1 MPTQGVSN
9 RRIAM
14 TLVELLVAVAIIG
27 LLVALLLPAVQAA
40 RESARRAHC
49 INNVRQLGLAAHH
62 HHDVNKRFP
71 TGARMSTVV
80 EGRPTDGTN
89 LFVEM
94 LLYFEQDNLHRR
106 WDYKDNR
113 NNATGGLGATQA
125 QIVEMLL
132 CPTDPLPGR
141 VMEST
146 AAATPLWSSGY
157 FGMSSYGG
165 NAGKRSV
172 NPGAPPDFLGIS
184 RDGVFFLDSSVCLK
198 DITDGSSMTL
208 LFGERFHQDPEFD
221 RLRPVLLPGVES
233 IGGIGRWGYVAN
245 VGAMAHVT
253 LHTPVEINYQTP
265 PGADQLQDRVCAFG
279 SGHPRG
285 ANFAFADGSARFI
298 AEELPLESLQAL
310 STRAGDD
317 AVEMP

>member
-1 MPTQGVSN
+1 MPMQGVSN

-49 INNVRQLGLAAHH
+49 INNVRQLGMAAHH

-172 NPGAPPDFLGIS
+172 NPGTPPAFLGMS

-198 DITDGSSMTL
+198 DITDGSSKTL

-221 RLRPVLLPGVES
+221 RRNPDLRPGTES
-233 IGGIGRWGYVAN
+233 IGGTGRWGYVAN

-253 LHTPVEINYQTP
+253 LHTSVQINYQTP
-265 PGADQLQDRVCAFG
+265 PRVDQLYDRVCAFG

-285 ANFAFADGSARFI
+285 ASFAFADGSARFM

-310 STRAGDD
+310 STRAGED
-317 AVEMP
+317 VLEIP